1 MNKQAT
7 VLALCLVLISCSP
20 GKKNTALSPTT
31 GSATAADFIDRNLS
45 YGEKMLKLQ
54 LQDADLQFSAPK
66 GAYPRTID
74 KNGKLVTTSM
84 YDWTP
89 GFFPGNL
96 WYAYEYSKDE
106 ALKKEALRWTEKME
120 PLKNFTEHHDLGFM
134 MYCSYGN
141 AWRLTHNTA
150 YKDILVQSARSLA
163 TRFDPKVGSIKSWNR
178 FVSWHGNKTY
188 NYPVIVDNLMNL
200 ELLFFASEAS
210 GDPSFKNIA
219 ITHAVNAM
227 KNQVRPDF
235 GTYHV
240 VCYDTAS
247 PAVAGRETA
256 QGYAD
261 NSTWARG
268 QAWAIYGF
276 TMIYRFTKEERFLAT
291 AKGLADYYIQNKNLP
306 ADKIPYWD
314 FNIGQPGYTPGIKS
328 NALNVRTPYR
338 DASAAAITASALLEL
353 SGYVDREKGSVYRQF
368 AEATLHSLAGAQYR
382 AKEHTNGNFIL
393 KHNVG
398 SIPHN
403 NEIDVPLVYADYY
416 FLEAL
421 LRYRRISRNEKLF
434 EE

>member
-1 MNKQAT
+1 MYQKKKITFAFGLFLLLLSCTSGKQ
-7 VLALCLVLISCSP
+7 VQSLPQDVP
-20 GKKNTALSPTT
+20 
-31 GSATAADFIDRNLS
+31 DRFVKDNME
-45 YGEKMLKLQ
+45 YAGVMLKLQ
-54 LQDADLQFSAPK
+54 LADANQKFSTPQ
-66 GAYPRTID
+66 GAYPRTAD
-74 KNGKLVTTSM
+74 KKGKLVTTSM

-141 AWRLTHNTA
+141 AYRLTHNAA
-150 YKDILVQSARSLA
+150 YKEILVQSARSLA

-178 FVSWHGNKTY
+178 FASWHGDKTY
-188 NYPVIVDNLMNL
+188 YYPVIVDNLMNL

-210 GDPSFKNIA
+210 GDPLFKNIA
-219 ITHAVNAM
+219 ITHALNAM
-227 KNQVRPDF
+227 KNQVRPDYSI
-235 GTYHV
+235 YHV
-240 VCYDTAS
+240 VAYDTAS
-247 PAVAGRETA
+247 SRVVGRETA

-276 TMIYRFTKEERFLAT
+276 TMIYRFTKDPQFLKT
-291 AKGLADYYIQNKNLP
+291 AEGLADYYINNKNLP

-314 FNIGQPGYTPGIKS
+314 FNIGQPGYTPGVKS
-328 NALNVRTPYR
+328 NARNVKPPYR

-353 SGYVDREKGSVYRQF
+353 SGYVPAPKAGQYRQF
-368 AEATLHSLAGAQYR
+368 SVATLQSLAEPQYR
-382 AKEHTNGNFIL
+382 AKEHTNANFIL
-393 KHNVG
+393 MHSVG

-421 LRYRRISRNEKLF
+421 LRYRKIARNEKLF

>member
-1 MNKQAT
+1 M
-7 VLALCLVLISCSP
+7 LR
-20 GKKNTALSPTT
+20 KKNFILPLVVMVLVSCAASK
-31 GSATAADFIDRNLS
+31 GSQRASVNDLAEENLLN
-45 YGEKMLKLQ
+45 GEKMLQ
-54 LQDADLQFSAPK
+54 LLLKDANAKFSTPR
-66 GAYPRTID
+66 GAYPRTIS
-74 KNGKLVTTSM
+74 KNGQLVTTSI

-96 WYAYEYSKDE
+96 WYAYEYSKNA
-106 ALKKEALRWTEKME
+106 ALKAEALRWTEKLE

-141 AWRLTHNTA
+141 AWRLTQNAA
-150 YKDILVQSARSLA
+150 YKDVLVQSARSLA
-163 TRFDPKVGSIKSWNR
+163 TRFDPRVGSIKSWNR
-178 FVSWHGNKTY
+178 FDSWHGNKTY
-188 NYPVIVDNLMNL
+188 HYPVIVDNLMNL

-219 ITHAVNAM
+219 VTHALNAM

-247 PAVAGRETA
+247 SAVVGRETA

-276 TMIYRFTKEERFLAT
+276 TMIYRFTKDERFLTT
-291 AKGLADYYIQNKNLP
+291 AKGLADYYINNKNLP

-328 NALNVRTPYR
+328 NALRVKTPYR

-353 SGYVDREKGSVYRQF
+353 SGYVDQGKAGVYRQF
-368 AEATLHSLAGAQYR
+368 AEATLQTLAGPGYR
-382 AKEHTNGNFIL
+382 AAEHTNGNFIL
-393 KHNVG
+393 KHSVG

-421 LRYRRISRNEKLF
+421 LRYRKLTRNERLF
-434 EE
+434 

>member
-1 MNKQAT
+1 MLRKNIFTVPLFMALLASCVTSKENKK
-7 VLALCLVLISCSP
+7 P
-20 GKKNTALSPTT
+20 
-31 GSATAADFIDRNLS
+31 AADRFVEENFFHS
-45 YGEKMLKLQ
+45 EKMLQLQ
-54 LQDADLQFSAPK
+54 LADADQKFAAPK
-66 GAYPRTID
+66 GAYPRTIN
-74 KNGKLVTTSM
+74 KKGQMTTTSM

-89 GFFPGNL
+89 GFFPGSL
-96 WYAYEYSKDE
+96 WYAYEYSRNE
-106 ALKKEALRWTEKME
+106 ALKKEALRWTEKLE
-120 PLKNFTEHHDLGFM
+120 PLKNFTQHHDLGFM

-141 AWRLTHNTA
+141 AYRLTHNAA
-150 YKDILVQSARSLA
+150 YKDILVQAARSLC
-163 TRFDPKVGSIKSWNR
+163 TRFDPRVGSIKSWNR

-188 NYPVIVDNLMNL
+188 HYPVIVDNLMNL
-200 ELLFFASEAS
+200 ELLFFASAVS
-210 GDPSFKNIA
+210 GDTTYRHVA
-219 ITHAVNAM
+219 VTHALNAM

-235 GTYHV
+235 STYHV

-247 PAVAGRETA
+247 SNVVGRETA

-276 TMIYRFTKEERFLAT
+276 TMAYRFTKDPRFLAT
-291 AKGLADYYIQNKNLP
+291 AKGLAGYYMNHKNLP

-314 FNIGQPGYTPGIKS
+314 FNIGQPGYTPGVNS
-328 NALNVRTPYR
+328 NALRVKIPYR

-353 SGYVDREKGSVYRQF
+353 SGYVSGKEATGYRRF
-368 AEATLHSLAGAQYR
+368 AVATLHTLASPAYR

-393 KHNVG
+393 MHSVG

-416 FLEAL
+416 FLEGL
-421 LRYRRISRNEKLF
+421 LRYRKIAHNEKLF